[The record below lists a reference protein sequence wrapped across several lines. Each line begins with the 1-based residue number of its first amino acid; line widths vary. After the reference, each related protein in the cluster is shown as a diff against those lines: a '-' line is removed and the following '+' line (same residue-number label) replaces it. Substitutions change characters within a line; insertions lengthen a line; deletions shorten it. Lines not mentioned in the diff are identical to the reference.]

1 MADTVKEEKKEE
13 EKDELAALDALDKE
27 ASEYK
32 KVLFL
37 RFFLLSL
44 LLEIFTANIKRT
56 PKLTVSSKPFNSMR
70 MGP

>member
-1 MADTVKEEKKEE
+1 MKEGKKEE

-37 RFFLLSL
+37 HFFLSF
-44 LLEIFTANIKRT
+44 LLEILKANIQRT
-56 PKLTVSSKPFNSMR
+56 PKLTVSSKPSNSMR